1 MFIRS
6 NVSTTAKCLDS
17 TQPIYYTKRAVSSD
31 KWVIYLTSG
40 YYCTTLDC
48 AITIVQRPQYTGS
61 SIFPP
66 MVAPVSDSIAD
77 PNRKNGLKDWNIAV
91 LVYCSQDFYSGDR
104 AEAVDGLEGE
114 KFYFQG
120 SLILKDWL
128 LELSVVEL
136 VNSTEVLLAG
146 SSAGGYGIMYNFQTI
161 ISIFELNQVQA
172 EVSVLL
178 DSCFIDLPVDYEVI
192 PVMELFISNYDQSS
206 CSIIYQDQPCC
217 IRADCMIPKFM
228 ADVKVFGVNGN
239 YDWVGWGF
247 LPVEN
252 FPPRLDYFDNY
263 AIRVST
269 RIWEATAS
277 HALFTPYTTQCHSH
291 QYIKLIDVTAIY
303 CDHMWITQNAKLMSG
318 LGTDATFSWTVDCK
332 NPTKPKF
339 IYKSAGL
346 KFIID
351 SNNLYDIPFVHNT
364 TIRTALEEWLSNSN
378 DERNWWV
385 DDSCTGLSCNCDINL
400 EFETSVQNKI
410 AFDWFLAIFWVFF
423 FLLAYST
430 WYLRK
435 KFYWLSNDLLNE
447 LTAEDKK
454 LPWQKVKTT
463 KMVISCKQLHLSIN
477 NVAILKDVNVVLEG
491 GVFNAVVG
499 RSGSG
504 KSSFVKVIVGHYPT
518 SHGSVWVNNHPVNNI
533 MLKPISSILYQD
545 RENYL
550 QQLTVIENLIC
561 SCYTRTRK
569 SGVEI
574 RSKIGQVSNSFCLT
588 RLLHRKTS
596 KLSGGERKLLGL
608 AIELL
613 TDPGI
618 VALDEVTSG
627 LDAAMAL
634 QIMRVTKKTIEEQKL
649 ICLVVIHQ
657 PRKEIWKLFDKILVC
672 HRQSIFYNSRNVIE
686 ELLKKYTNPKGFM
699 NIADVLIDMLHQEF
713 DLKSKT
719 VTELSTMNTDPECLT
734 LDRISTYLDND
745 DLIEL
750 GINIPSSRNET
761 LHHARDS
768 SVEIEVDA
776 KVGIS
781 KENTASDLNGLV
793 DRNLIKRF
801 GSVSEN
807 TLISCSNIE
816 SLADPMSSA
825 KLTHPRGTIRESS
838 KWAQR
843 PAPNDGPVDGKETEK
858 TSSQSQ
864 TLMSSKLGSMKLF
877 DRVTSKGTTDCNNLT
892 PIEKAPPS
900 LSSLTPPISTNYSNS
915 QLGIQKTTKRRSKFG
930 FPLWNSG
937 PISNDDSNVM
947 PTGVVNAVGFVDEMF
962 PTNTRYRLMTRWSII
977 NPSVNNMFA
986 MRRFREEHYSLR
998 CEKEAV
1004 RVYVCWYRH
1013 YAISLWRADLVNR
1026 ELKFFVRFKGFLIL
1040 CILASVIG
1048 IGIFYDTA
1056 GKDVEG
1062 TVTFIFLGLGVM
1074 PFLCFNF
1081 VVTNTCIHARLF
1093 ANEYDRGFN
1102 STVGFFIGQM
1112 ARTCLDYG
1120 IPCLI
1125 FNIGAYASLAKLR
1138 GWELTWLIQFWGVQV
1153 SYAWLLIQIFY
1164 CAITLHRGNQALA
1177 SIVINV
1183 VLAVSM
1189 ALCGYLVPQ
1198 PRLTVAIKYFSYLIP
1213 LYWYMQ
1219 SSLTLLLKDS
1229 NIFCEYE
1236 DDASRNPFL
1245 CLGSDGN
1252 VILQKVY
1259 ADSHNFAGTI
1269 FIFIFVSFLCFY
1281 WSHCKYDTESWPRKI
1296 WSWSQNGRRV
1306 RKSKEL
1312 DKTEIKNVILNP
1324 KSTAILGVRKGEMH
1338 VGRVQPTSLMM
1349 RSHVLKVTDSAS
1361 EDADTLVED

>member
-1 MFIRS
+1 MFTRS

-17 TQPIYYTKRAVSSD
+17 TQPIYYIRRAESSH

-40 YYCTTLDC
+40 YYCTTQDC
-48 AITIVQRPQYTGS
+48 ALTMVQRPQYTGS
-61 SIFPP
+61 SIFPST
-66 MVAPVSDSIAD
+66 VVPVKDSIAD
-77 PNRKNGLKDWNIAV
+77 PNHKNGLNDWNIAV

-104 AEAVDGLEGE
+104 AKAVDGLEGE

-120 SLILKDWL
+120 SLILSDWL
-128 LELSVVEL
+128 RELSKSEL

-161 ISIFELNQVQA
+161 ISIFESNQVQA

-178 DSCFIDLPVDYEVI
+178 DSCFIDIPVDYNLK
-192 PVMELFISNYDQSS
+192 PVMELYISNFNESI

-217 IRADCMIPKFM
+217 IRADCMIPEIM
-228 ADVKVFGVNGN
+228 ADVKVFGVNGH

-252 FPPRLDYFDNY
+252 FPPRIDYFDNY

-277 HALFTPYTTQCHSH
+277 HTLFTPYTTQCHSH
-291 QYIKLIDVTAIY
+291 QYIKLIDETAIF
-303 CDHMWITQNAKLMSG
+303 CDHMRRTQNEWFRTGNYAD
-318 LGTDATFSWTVDCK
+318 TAFSWTVDCT
-332 NPTKPKF
+332 NPSKPKF

-346 KFIID
+346 KFTID
-351 SNNLYDIPFVHNT
+351 SNNLYDVPFVRNT
-364 TIRTALEEWLSNSN
+364 TIRTAIEEWLNWSK

-385 DDSCTGLSCNCDINL
+385 DDSCAGLSCNCDINL

-410 AFDWFLAIFWVFF
+410 AFDWFLGIFWVFF
-423 FLLAYST
+423 FLLAFST

-435 KFYWLSNDLLNE
+435 KFYWLSNDLLDE
-447 LTAEDKK
+447 LTGEDKK
-454 LPWQKVKTT
+454 LLGQEVKTI
-463 KMVISCKQLHLSIN
+463 KIVISCKHIHLSFK
-477 NVAILKDVNVVLEG
+477 NVDILKNVNVVLEG

-504 KSSFVKVIVGHYPT
+504 KSSFVKMIVGHYPT
-518 SHGSVWVNNHPVNNI
+518 SHGSLLVNNQPVNNM

-569 SGVEI
+569 SGREI
-574 RSKIGQVSNSFCLT
+574 RSKIGQVSHSFCLT

-618 VALDEVTSG
+618 MVLDEVTSG

-672 HRQSIFYNSRNVIE
+672 HRKSIFYNSRIVIE

-713 DLKSKT
+713 GLKSNPT
-719 VTELSTMNTDPECLT
+719 SEYAFTNAEPECLSF
-734 LDRISTYLDND
+734 DRLSTYWDND
-745 DLIEL
+745 DVTDL
-750 GINIPSSRNET
+750 GTKYASSTNMAYRQ
-761 LHHARDS
+761 ARDS
-768 SVEIEVDA
+768 VVENEVDA
-776 KVGIS
+776 KLRIS
-781 KENTASDLNGLV
+781 QQSRALDLNGLA
-793 DRNLIKRF
+793 DRNLTNRL
-801 GSVSEN
+801 GSDLDDALLSRSTVEN
-807 TLISCSNIE
+807 F
-816 SLADPMSSA
+816 DPRLPS
-825 KLTHPRGTIRESS
+825 TIQPHNRGPIRESS
-838 KWAQR
+838 R
-843 PAPNDGPVDGKETEK
+843 VPPLSTRSDAPTDGKENGY
-858 TSSQSQ
+858 SPNQSQ
-864 TLMSSKLGSMKLF
+864 KTRSSKFGSLIIL
-877 DRVTSKGTTDCNNLT
+877 DRATSKAATDSSNLT
-892 PIEKAPPS
+892 PVGKSSSVSSLAIPSNS
-900 LSSLTPPISTNYSNS
+900 LSARQKNTN
-915 QLGIQKTTKRRSKFG
+915 RRSKFG
-930 FPLWNSG
+930 FSMFQMNSG
-937 PISNDDSNVM
+937 PIYNDESNVR
-947 PTGVVNAVGFVDEMF
+947 PNAVGFVEEMF
-962 PTNTRYRLMTRWSII
+962 PTNTQYHMPRWSIF
-977 NPSVNNMFA
+977 NPSVNNVFL

-998 CEKEAV
+998 HEKEDV
-1004 RVYVCWYRH
+1004 RVYASWYHH

-1048 IGIFYDTA
+1048 IAIFYDTA

-1062 TVTFIFLGLGVM
+1062 TVTFIFLCLGVM

-1102 STVGFFIGQM
+1102 STVGFFCGQM

-1138 GWELTWLIQFWGVQV
+1138 GWEITWLIQFWGVQV

-1177 SIVINV
+1177 SVVINV

-1189 ALCGYLVPQ
+1189 AICGYLVPQ
-1198 PRLTVAIKYFSYLIP
+1198 PKLTVAIKYFTYLIP

-1219 SSLTLLLKDS
+1219 SSLTLLLKDHK
-1229 NIFCEYE
+1229 IFCEYE
-1236 DDASRNPFL
+1236 GDASRNPFL
-1245 CLGSDGN
+1245 CLQSDGN

-1269 FIFIFVSFLCFY
+1269 CIFIFVTFLCFY
-1281 WSHCKYDTESWPRKI
+1281 WSHCKYDKESWPRKI
-1296 WSWSQNGRRV
+1296 WSWGKTERRV
-1306 RKSKEL
+1306 RKSEEL
-1312 DKTEIKNVILNP
+1312 SVTQIKNVIQKP
-1324 KSTAILGVRKGEMH
+1324 KSTTILGVKKGEMH
-1338 VGRVQPTSLMM
+1338 VSKVHPTSLMM
-1349 RSHVLKVTDSAS
+1349 VHHGLNKADSAS
-1361 EDADTLVED
+1361 EEADTLDDESTKQ